1 WVAPKRAVRSRSS
14 LPILTLP
21 IQYNP
26 WMTAVSSSSDQSV
39 GRNSA
44 DNGSWPH
51 ISHHCTVWGGQNL
64 PSGMHSGRGGCGVGS
79 DLTTLIGA
87 GGLLFRAR
95 WCAGLGAGPL
105 PAMVILLVMFLVI
118 CHSASPREALRGISE
133 RLVDFSGARAPED
146 PQKPRETPRDATEM
160 YPTDGRQLCDET
172 KFRTRVRPER

>member
-1 WVAPKRAVRSRSS
+1 
-14 LPILTLP
+14 
-21 IQYNP
+21 
-26 WMTAVSSSSDQSV
+26 
-39 GRNSA
+39 
-44 DNGSWPH
+44 
-51 ISHHCTVWGGQNL
+51 
-64 PSGMHSGRGGCGVGS
+64 GMHSGRGGCGVGS

-118 CHSASPREALRGISE
+118 CHSASPREALRDISE

-172 KFRTRVRPER
+172 KFRTRVRPERLCLPGPSAFGFRDITRTSLTQRVSPTYTNC